1 MSAVLFGALVAVFGL
16 VVAPYL
22 LVQAVIGFTLLEVV
36 DYLEHYG
43 LLRQRR
49 EDGRYELTR
58 PEHSWNCYVYDEQQ
72 GHPRRVLAA
81 EQPWR
86 APHRPPPG

>member
-49 EDGRYELTR
+49 EDGRDELTR
-58 PEHSWNCYVYDEQQ
+58 PEHSWNGYVYDEQQ

-81 EQPWR
+81 QQPW
-86 APHRPPPG
+86 